1 MMIDM
6 AAILLDEQPP
16 RMRPAGIRIL
26 AGVCFVLAA
35 YLLGSAI
42 LILAGVISLSSG
54 RYLLGEYA
62 IMGPVAYIGGAL
74 VLLAAGIGLHRGWRF
89 FRRLAIVVAALLM
102 ATSLLPISAA
112 VAYFQIVPLIIH
124 GIKIILA
131 VMAIRYLLQPAVVE
145 FFSAKAVPRST

>member
-1 MMIDM
+1 
-6 AAILLDEQPP
+6 
-16 RMRPAGIRIL
+16 
-26 AGVCFVLAA
+26 
-35 YLLGSAI
+35 
-42 LILAGVISLSSG
+42 
-54 RYLLGEYA
+54 
-62 IMGPVAYIGGAL
+62 L